1 MDDVIFLSNVRLS
14 FPHLI
19 EPQKQVSPETG
30 KERISYNGDF
40 IMPPDHAGFA
50 QFMQRYGAMAAEKWK
65 EHAAVILQMA
75 MANKKLRCF
84 GPGEEV
90 INTKTFAIYKGYEGN
105 FYLSCASDKDHPPVI
120 VKRDAN
126 GLAQPTHDMERQEAA
141 KRFYGG
147 CIVNVAVSA
156 WLQDNAGG
164 RAPRCN
170 LHAIEFVRDGEPLGD
185 GAAAADIAS
194 MFAGV
199 AAPAPAAATGATPGA
214 MAFPG
219 MPSFL
224 S

>member
-1 MDDVIFLSNVRLS
+1 MTVIFENVVLS
-14 FPHLI
+14 FPRI
-19 EPQKQVSPETG
+19 VEPEVNKSFPGSPA
-30 KERISYNGDF
+30 KYSANIILPKDF
-40 IMPPDHAGFA
+40 P
-50 QFMQRYGAMAAEKWK
+50 K
-65 EHAAVILQMA
+65 
-75 MANKKLRCF
+75 
-84 GPGEEV
+84 
-90 INTKTFAIYKGYEGN
+90 INTKTFAIYKGYEGSL
-105 FYLSCASDKDHPPVI
+105 YLSCSSDKDHPPVV

-141 KRFYGG
+141 KKFYGG
-147 CIVNVAVSA
+147 CIVNVAVSP

-164 RAPRCN
+164 RAVRCN

>member
-1 MDDVIFLSNVRLS
+1 MTVIFENVVLS
-14 FPHLI
+14 FPRI
-19 EPQKQVSPETG
+19 VEPEVNKSFPGSPA
-30 KERISYNGDF
+30 KYSANIILPKDF
-40 IMPPDHAGFA
+40 PKMAD
-50 QFMQRYGAMAAEKWK
+50 FMAEVNKLAAEKWK

-75 MANKKLRCF
+75 MGNKKLRCF

-105 FYLSCASDKDHPPVI
+105 LYLSCASDRDHPPVV

-147 CIVNVAVSA
+147 CIVNVAVSP

-164 RAPRCN
+164 RAIRCN

-185 GAAAADIAS
+185 GASAGADIAS